1 MLGQIIAKT
10 CASFPFI
17 YKCTFDKYQ
26 GIQWTSQYSVVFS
39 IVPIQ
44 ILHNRD
50 PELFP
55 RLE

>member
-1 MLGQIIAKT
+1 MLRQIIAKT